1 VERRRRRRIASLI
14 FSSQPKT
21 DLFFPPCDDKLW
33 ANCALVSNSRQKR
46 IIGDCLP
53 CCGAVAG
60 RRSGNESCPASFIS
74 RDTKRKEEKTS
85 PSNCNRASVTS
96 SRIYRT
102 VRRIYTVCLMV
113 SVPTV
118 CCSPPPS
125 LPVPYYLV
133 VV

>member
-21 DLFFPPCDDKLW
+21 DLFSTPCDDKLW

-46 IIGDCLP
+46 IIRDCLP

-102 VRRIYTVCLMV
+102 VRRIHAVCLMV

-118 CCSPPPS
+118 CCSPPPPPF
-125 LPVPYYLV
+125 LYHITWL
-133 VV
+133 